1 MARSN
6 LHHQPHSRVRKA
18 KVAAIRTALDRTGLS
33 PHQFSKLAGVGHDIV
48 YRLINNSGRDV
59 TLGSW
64 ERIERLL
71 LRLEIPY
78 EPKKQRIRKRLTQ
91 NK

>member
-18 KVAAIRTALDRTGLS
+18 KVAAIRTALDQTGLS
-33 PHQFSKLAGVGHDIV
+33 PHQLARLAGVGHDIV
-48 YRLINNSGRDV
+48 YRLLNGSRDV

-71 LRLEIPY
+71 LRLEIQY
-78 EPKKQRIRKRLTQ
+78 QPKQVRIRKRI
-91 NK
+91 NNS

>member
-6 LHHQPHSRVRKA
+6 LHHQPHSRVRVA
-18 KVAAIRTALDRTGLS
+18 KVRAIQAALERTGLS
-33 PHQFSKLAGVGHDIV
+33 PYQLARLAGVGHDII

-71 LRLEIPY
+71 IRLDISY
-78 EPKKQRIRKRLTQ
+78 QPKAVRIRKRVTPE
-91 NK
+91 K